1 MDQYHHGVR
10 VVEVNGGTRPIRT
23 VATAILGIVCTAEDA
38 DASVFPLNKAVLL
51 TDVRGAVA
59 KAGTKGT
66 LAASLRGIADQSNPV
81 AVVVRVAEGA
91 ADPETT
97 TNVIGSKDTGTYTG
111 LQALLVAEAQLGVK
125 PRILAVPGLDTQ
137 EVVAALAPIAK
148 TLRAMAYV
156 SASAAGKVSDVIVYR
171 DQFSERELMMIWPDF
186 LAWDTATSTPAMAY
200 ATARAAGLRARIDQE
215 QGWHKSISNVPVSG
229 VTGISRDVHWD
240 LQDPNTDAG
249 LLNSKDVT
257 TLVNVN
263 GYRFWG
269 NRTLSSDALFAFET
283 ATRTAHILA
292 DTIAEAMLVYM
303 DKPLH
308 PSQVKDILESIN
320 AKFRELKNGGYIIDA
335 NAWYDEAANLPTS
348 LSGGKLVIDYDFTPV
363 PPLENLQLNQRITD
377 RYFADFPSRI
387 NG

>member
-38 DASVFPLNKAVLL
+38 DASVFPFNKAVLL

-81 AVVVRVAEGA
+81 AVVVRVAQGA

-186 LAWDTATSTPAMAY
+186 LAWDTITSTPAMAY

-269 NRTLSSDALFAFET
+269 NRTLSSDPLFAFET

>member
-186 LAWDTATSTPAMAY
+186 LAWDTITSTPAMAY

-249 LLNSKDVT
+249 LLNAGDVT
-257 TLVNVN
+257 TLINSN
-263 GYRFWG
+263 GYKFWG
-269 NRTLSSDALFAFET
+269 SRTCSDDPLFQFET
-283 ATRTAHILA
+283 ATRTAQILA
-292 DTIAEAMLVYM
+292 DTIAEAMQVYI

-308 PSQVKDILESIN
+308 PSLIRDLLESIN
-320 AKFRELKNGGYIIDA
+320 AKFRELVYAGYLIGA
-335 NAWYDEAANLPTS
+335 NAWYDEGANASQS
-348 LSGGKLVIDYDFTPV
+348 LASGQLVIDFDYTPV